1 MPSSREFRTV
11 IVNRITR
18 TASLAI
24 AAAVLTATGPAL
36 ASKKKDREAAARA
49 AEAINP
55 RLAEFAQG
63 AAVHAYYRRYRG
75 PDWFKD
81 DGAAAARLAAV
92 LRRAQLEGFVQGP
105 ILASEV
111 ESAALAAK
119 SEDKA
124 ARAAA
129 EELLS
134 AILVTYVEAVQR
146 PSADV
151 IFGYPSL
158 ARRPTPPEKILAGA
172 AAAPSLVQHLDEVA
186 AVNPLYNRLRDAAW
200 TQLSGNPAAVP
211 DRRVMLNL
219 DRLRS
224 LPRTERFALVN
235 IANQTLTMYENNQPV
250 DSMKVVVGTDEL
262 PTPMI
267 SSVIYYATF
276 NPYWNVPDHLVRKTV
291 APGVL
296 KGGVAYLTV
305 RGYQVMSDWSANATP
320 VAPTSIDWAA
330 VASGKI
336 RVRVRQNPGPSN
348 SMGKLKFSFEN
359 GEGIFL
365 HDTPTREYF
374 GRPQRALSNGCV
386 RLEDAKRFGRW
397 LLKRDA
403 VPPSAEPEQF
413 VQLPVGVPVYITY
426 LTATESSG
434 KIAFANDIYGWD
446 AGGKFKP
453 LGAAASAAR

>member
-1 MPSSREFRTV
+1 V

-24 AAAVLTATGPAL
+24 AAAVLTATGPAV
-36 ASKKKDREAAARA
+36 ASKKKEREAAARA

-81 DGAAAARLAAV
+81 DGAATARLATL
-92 LRRAQLEGFVQGP
+92 LRRAQLEGFMQGP
-105 ILASEV
+105 ILAGEV
-111 ESAALAAK
+111 ERAAQAAK
-119 SEDKA
+119 SGDAA
-124 ARAAA
+124 ARTAT
-129 EELLS
+129 EQLLS
-134 AILVTYVEAVQR
+134 VIWVTYLESIQR

-151 IFGYPSL
+151 ISGYPSL
-158 ARRPTPPEKILAGA
+158 VRQPSPPEKMIGTA
-172 AAAPSLVQHLDEVA
+172 AAAPSLVQHLDEA
-186 AVNPLYNRLRDAAW
+186 SAVNPMYSQLREAAW
-200 TQLSGNPAAVP
+200 IQLAGTPGAVP
-211 DRRVMLNL
+211 DRRIMLNL

-235 IANQTLTMYENNQPV
+235 VATQTLTMYEDNQPV

-276 NPYWNVPDHLVRKTV
+276 NPFWNVPDHLVRETV
-291 APGVL
+291 APAVL
-296 KGGVAYLTV
+296 RGGVSYLTA

-320 VAPTSIDWAA
+320 IAPTSIDWAA
-330 VASGKI
+330 VASSKTRI
-336 RVRVRQNPGPSN
+336 RVRQNPGPTN

-374 GRPQRALSNGCV
+374 GRSQRALSNGCV
-386 RLEDAKRFGRW
+386 RLEDARRFGRW
-397 LLKRDA
+397 LLKRDP
-403 VPPSAEPEQF
+403 VPPSSEPEQF

-426 LTATESSG
+426 LTATENSG

>member
-1 MPSSREFRTV
+1 V
-11 IVNRITR
+11 IVNRLTR

-24 AAAVLTATGPAL
+24 AAAVLTAAGPAV

-81 DGAAAARLAAV
+81 DGAAAARLATV

-119 SEDKA
+119 SEDKG
-124 ARAAA
+124 ARSAA

-134 AILVTYVEAVQR
+134 AILVTYVEAIQK

-158 ARRPTPPEKILAGA
+158 ARRPTPPEKVLAAA
-172 AAAPSLVQHLDEVA
+172 AAAPSLVQHLEEVA
-186 AVNPLYNRLRDAAW
+186 AVNPLYDRLRDAAW
-200 TQLSGNPAAVP
+200 SQLSGNVSAVP

-235 IANQTLTMYENNQPV
+235 VANQTLTMYENNQPV

-320 VAPTSIDWAA
+320 VSPASIDWAA

-336 RVRVRQNPGPSN
+336 RVRVRQNPGPTN

-374 GRPQRALSNGCV
+374 GRAQRALSNGCV

-397 LLKRDA
+397 LLKRDP
-403 VPPSAEPEQF
+403 VPPSTDPEQF

-426 LTATESSG
+426 LTATENSG

-453 LGAAASAAR
+453 LGVAASAAR